1 MSIAA
6 VRATFSLDPES
17 LKNLKQLARTWQVS
31 KSEALRRAILSVTP
45 PKPPI
50 PTHKRMAA
58 LHSLRKSM
66 RDRGVDF
73 EKWQRELRKLRG

>member
-1 MSIAA
+1 MAA
-6 VRATFSLDPES
+6 VSATFSLDPES
-17 LKNLKQLARTWQVS
+17 LKKLTELARSWQVS
-31 KSEALRRAILSVTP
+31 KSEALRRAILSVAS

-50 PTHKRMAA
+50 RTHKRMAA

-73 EKWQRELRKLRG
+73 EKWQRELRKLCGQ